1 MRKITGR
8 IIYDILDIAEKE
20 VKMLL
25 FVSRF
30 IAFLAFFCMLCIL
43 EAMKK

>member
-8 IIYDILDIAEKE
+8 IIYDILEIVKRRL
-20 VKMLL
+20 KMLL
-25 FVSRF
+25 FVFRLIAF
-30 IAFLAFFCMLCIL
+30 IAFVCMLCIL

>member
-8 IIYDILDIAEKE
+8 IIYDILEIVEKE

-30 IAFLAFFCMLCIL
+30 IAFIAFFCMLCIL